1 MTGNVAIFG
10 GGSFSSGDGPIPAG
24 WASGGL
30 LEFNDLV
37 ISIGGTSYTLKGSL
51 HLVYGFSGEQSAH
64 SGEVRITVNKSLV
77 ARVYGEGSGKLRAES
92 LSPVNP
98 L

>member
-1 MTGNVAIFG
+1 VTGNVAIFG